1 MGTGGQ
7 VVLLDVKSC
16 SPGLLSALILSSA
29 WVLRNRLLKRSPG
42 GGLSDVASEHLPT
55 GSELRL
61 CRAML
66 GVVSIASLATQG
78 WPGKEGQDYPS
89 PRLNPH
95 RPPV

>member
-1 MGTGGQ
+1 MWLQSTCPQ
-7 VVLLDVKSC
+7 
-16 SPGLLSALILSSA
+16 
-29 WVLRNRLLKRSPG
+29 
-42 GGLSDVASEHLPT
+42 

-89 PRLNPH
+89 PRLNPP